1 MRSRQSS
8 LPNWTRLRKFG
19 IDFVFQL
26 LEDRN
31 FRHDLKEENFM
42 EKCFIIESS
51 AELHKDYYDWVALR
65 DKNNEI
71 IKNFVAENITERYPF
86 TYMTQF
92 GGTFGITLTNEEY
105 EKFKSQLKKD
115 YTWTRDN
122 EPLYTFKKNSNIGKR
137 YAELNI
143 KPADKPYVPL
153 ILGLGGRWRLF
164 DYEGVL
170 YVTYDSETMKNRENF
185 PDGWQEISKGE
196 FYSLLDKIE
205 KETD

>member
-1 MRSRQSS
+1 
-8 LPNWTRLRKFG
+8 
-19 IDFVFQL
+19 
-26 LEDRN
+26 
-31 FRHDLKEENFM
+31 M

-65 DKNNEI
+65 NKNNEI
-71 IKNFVAENITERYPF
+71 VKKFVVENITERHPF
-86 TYMTQF
+86 TYMTGF

-122 EPLYTFKKNSNIGKR
+122 EPLYTFKKNSDIGKR
-137 YAELNI
+137 YAKLNI

-185 PDGWQEISKGE
+185 PDGWREISKGE
-196 FYSLLDKIE
+196 FYNLLDKIE
-205 KETD
+205 KVDKA